1 MRVNQEWIS
10 ISDMM
15 SGLMMVFL
23 FIAVVFMNEIQKE
36 QAVIKEFAE
45 EYQTIQRQLNIDLN
59 NEFRDDLVKWD
70 AEILRDNTI
79 RFRAPDILFASSSS
93 DIKPN
98 FKEILNDFFPRY
110 LSILTSDIYKDNIQE
125 IRVEGHTSS
134 TWQSAKS
141 REASYL
147 NNMLLSQDRARNVL
161 AYIYG
166 ETSSTT
172 DRRWLEKHLR
182 ANGMSFSRLIIKDG
196 QEDVSS
202 SQRVEFRVMTKA
214 EEKIYQIIDK
224 LQKT

>member
-45 EYQTIQRQLNIDLN
+45 EYQTTQRQLNIDLN

-147 NNMLLSQDRARNVL
+147 NNMLLPQDRARNVL